1 MGLREAKKQ
10 QTRAALADAAMGLFV
25 ERGFDGVTV
34 AEVARAAG
42 VSVNTAFNY
51 FPTKEDLFF
60 DRQAEVEAWL
70 AEAVRTRPAG
80 TSALGAVR
88 AGLLAAL
95 ECDEPTLGL
104 RPGAAV
110 FWRLVAESP
119 ALQARGREIAER
131 SEAALA
137 AALAQE
143 AEEPEAA
150 GGVSGDPLPGVVAGA
165 IAGAY
170 RAVLAEIRRRVVAGE
185 RPEEIRRAVTAV
197 AERAFGLLESG
208 LGGYLARP

>member
-70 AEAVRTRPAG
+70 AEAVRTRAVG

-88 AGLLAAL
+88 ASLLAAL
-95 ECDEPTLGL
+95 ERDEPTLGL

-137 AALAQE
+137 AALAEE
-143 AEEPEAA
+143 AEAA
-150 GGVSGDPLPGVVAGA
+150 GGVAGDPLPGVVAGA
-165 IAGAY
+165 IAGPY
-170 RAVLAEIRRRVVAGE
+170 RAVLAEIRRRVVAGSS
-185 RPEEIRRAVTAV
+185 PRRS
-197 AERAFGLLESG
+197 AER
-208 LGGYLARP
+208 